1 MRRFSFVF
9 ATLAL
14 ALGACAADPQL
25 YDRSIFRSAVFE
37 ASNVRPLAPLAYPV
51 QALTYTTYPDWA
63 AGSVG
68 KTVKLT
74 RETWITVE
82 PEVRDLCKAFPREA
96 VIPRLN
102 QLLGLKPATEADVA
116 KRRFVRIRI
125 DGPQAT
131 GPTKTG
137 VFRPCAD
144 PDTAASA
151 CGNEVKGSADYVAW
165 FANWMVGAHQVSPD
179 MAKSGYPWTRLGYT
193 YNWAPA
199 AADIRG
205 AQEYVVAKD
214 TEVTV
219 VGVVDPAEYCGAGK

>member
-1 MRRFSFVF
+1 MRRFVFVS
-9 ATLAL
+9 ATLVL
-14 ALGACAADPQL
+14 AACATEPQL
-25 YDRSIFRSAVFE
+25 YDRSVARSAVFE
-37 ASNVRPLAPLAYPV
+37 EANVRPLTPLAYPIHAV
-51 QALTYTTYPDWA
+51 TYTTYPDWA

-68 KTVKLT
+68 GTVKLQ

-82 PEVRDLCKAFPREA
+82 PEVRDLCRSFPRDAA
-96 VIPRLN
+96 VPRLN
-102 QLLGLKPATEADVA
+102 QLLGLKPATEADIA

-125 DGPQAT
+125 DGPQKT
-131 GPTKTG
+131 GPTAAG

-144 PDTAASA
+144 PDPTTLS
-151 CGNEVKGSADYVAW
+151 CGNVVKGSPEYVAW

-193 YNWAPA
+193 YNWDPA
-199 AADIRG
+199 APDIRG

-219 VGVVDPAEYCGAGK
+219 VGVVDPAEYCGANARP